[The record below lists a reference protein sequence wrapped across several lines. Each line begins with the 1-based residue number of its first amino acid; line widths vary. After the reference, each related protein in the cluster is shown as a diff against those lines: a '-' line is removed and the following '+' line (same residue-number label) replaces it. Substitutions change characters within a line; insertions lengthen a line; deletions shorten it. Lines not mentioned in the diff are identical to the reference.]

1 MVPLG
6 SCVAQQFAIFKFFGI
21 RVKRNASWGSSRQLL
36 VKYVKHSFIYYE
48 MYWKFL
54 GNA

>member
-6 SCVAQQFAIFKFFGI
+6 GGVAQQFAIFKFFGI
-21 RVKRNASWGSSRQLL
+21 RVKRNASWGSRQLL
-36 VKYVKHSFIYYE
+36 VKYVKHSFAYYE
-48 MYWKFL
+48 MYRKFL

>member
-21 RVKRNASWGSSRQLL
+21 RVKRNASWGTRQLL
-36 VKYVKHSFIYYE
+36 VKYVKHSFVYYE
-48 MYWKFL
+48 MYRKFL
-54 GNA
+54 GKA